1 MGVSSRQ
8 VSVRDASARARRLS
22 AVGGPGRPS
31 DGKAGGQG
39 WRTRTPYPVGGV
51 SGQVPRSRPLTLV
64 VVAELVH
71 RYMMVTHDGDPLVP
85 ARSRRGRKRTRTGHP
100 PTVCMQSAHPGLPV
114 AHAVGSL
121 HSCRPATPLRV
132 RPLRATRGVRRCII
146 ATSQPLGKWA
156 QRRAP
161 PRRDPPVD
169 LAGPP
174 VHHQRR
180 RSNEVA
186 ERRPANSCPPRRA
199 RVGRQRAVVRPKP
212 LATAVPEVPSAAP
225 TARGPWRARRL
236 RGAPKIRAMATFQM
250 RLACHSGA

>member
-1 MGVSSRQ
+1 MLSTIDGLRGMGASSRQ

-121 HSCRPATPLRV
+121 QLLHSRLHKPAHP
-132 RPLRATRGVRRCII
+132 PLRAPPPCHTRSAPVYQRYVSTQGESSSTPC
-146 ATSQPLGKWA
+146 TS
-156 QRRAP
+156 AP
-161 PRRDPPVD
+161 
-169 LAGPP
+169 
-174 VHHQRR
+174 
-180 RSNEVA
+180 
-186 ERRPANSCPPRRA
+186 
-199 RVGRQRAVVRPKP
+199 
-212 LATAVPEVPSAAP
+212 
-225 TARGPWRARRL
+225 
-236 RGAPKIRAMATFQM
+236 
-250 RLACHSGA
+250 

>member
-1 MGVSSRQ
+1 MGASSRQ

-121 HSCRPATPLRV
+121 HSYRPATPLRV
-132 RPLRATRGVRRCII
+132 RPLRATRGVLRSIS
-146 ATSQPLGKWA
+146 ATRQPKGMRA
-156 QRRAP
+156 QRRGKSTPADP
-161 PRRDPPVD
+161 IGQPADPICNHAFEGMRRDRGVV
-169 LAGPP
+169 AG
-174 VHHQRR
+174 
-180 RSNEVA
+180 
-186 ERRPANSCPPRRA
+186 
-199 RVGRQRAVVRPKP
+199 
-212 LATAVPEVPSAAP
+212 L
-225 TARGPWRARRL
+225 
-236 RGAPKIRAMATFQM
+236 
-250 RLACHSGA
+250 

>member
-1 MGVSSRQ
+1 MGASSRQ

-121 HSCRPATPLRV
+121 HSREPVPPLRV
-132 RPLRATRGVRRCII
+132 RPLRATRGV
-146 ATSQPLGKWA
+146 L
-156 QRRAP
+156 
-161 PRRDPPVD
+161 
-169 LAGPP
+169 
-174 VHHQRR
+174 
-180 RSNEVA
+180 RSI
-186 ERRPANSCPPRRA
+186 S
-199 RVGRQRAVVRPKP
+199 
-212 LATAVPEVPSAAP
+212 
-225 TARGPWRARRL
+225 
-236 RGAPKIRAMATFQM
+236 ATFQPGRGIELNPVHLRAVTPLSISPARPPTSADVQM
-250 RLACHSGA
+250 RSQKGVRLIPVPRDARASDANAR